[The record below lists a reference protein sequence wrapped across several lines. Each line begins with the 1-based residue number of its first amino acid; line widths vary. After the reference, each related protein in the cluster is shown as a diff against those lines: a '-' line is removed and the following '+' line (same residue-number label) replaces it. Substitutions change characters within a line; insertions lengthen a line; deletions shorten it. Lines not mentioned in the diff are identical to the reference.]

1 MYPQLSEN
9 QKSIISLYLD
19 SVRMLNENKDPI
31 HTPVLKIV
39 HELLLDEMQESLKNH
54 SMSTKIQ
61 NQIHNSNTDY
71 QKLISPNNNIL

>member
-1 MYPQLSEN
+1 MYPQLSES

-19 SVRMLNENKDPI
+19 SVRMLNENKDPS

-54 SMSTKIQ
+54 SMSAKIQ

-71 QKLISPNNNIL
+71 QNLIYPHNNVL

>member
-1 MYPQLSEN
+1 MYPQLSEA
-9 QKSIISLYLD
+9 QKSIISLYLE
-19 SVRMLNENKDPI
+19 SVRMLNENKDSV

-54 SMSTKIQ
+54 SMSSKIQ

-71 QKLISPNNNIL
+71 ERLISTNGNIT